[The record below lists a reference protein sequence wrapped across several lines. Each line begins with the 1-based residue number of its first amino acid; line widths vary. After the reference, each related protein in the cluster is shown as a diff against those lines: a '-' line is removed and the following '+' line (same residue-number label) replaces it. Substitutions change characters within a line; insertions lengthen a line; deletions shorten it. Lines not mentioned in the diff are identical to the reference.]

1 MGRHI
6 ILVLVGPQKQGE
18 VEEGFGKHNRGSEMQ
33 TQISGQAARGPQQNA
48 SNTNTWQ
55 RWEQDSSLRR
65 HVVDN
70 M

>member
-1 MGRHI
+1 
-6 ILVLVGPQKQGE
+6 
-18 VEEGFGKHNRGSEMQ
+18 MQ
-33 TQISGQAARGPQQNA
+33 TQIPSQAARGPQQNA

-55 RWEQDSSLRR
+55 RWEQDNSLRR